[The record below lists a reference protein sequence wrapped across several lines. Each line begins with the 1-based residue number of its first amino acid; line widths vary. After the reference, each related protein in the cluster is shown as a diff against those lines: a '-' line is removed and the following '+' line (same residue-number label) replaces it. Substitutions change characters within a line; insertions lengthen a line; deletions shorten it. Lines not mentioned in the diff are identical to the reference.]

1 MQTDGSLNSHARA
14 TIGIV
19 TGSGPEAGLDL
30 WAKILKRN
38 KATIGAD
45 FQGDL
50 DAPRLVV
57 VSEPQLGLSMDLAAN
72 EYAVW
77 SAMRQSLDILA
88 PQVDAYAIAC
98 NTLNWF
104 APRITELNL
113 SAEFVSFQSV
123 LGEWITHTGVPRLA
137 LLGAGPV
144 IEMGEWSAYRD
155 LTELTEVELPGDPKA
170 LHRLIEDVKRLGS
183 DDPSLRP
190 RFKQI
195 VDSLASDVLILA
207 CTELPLIADIDT
219 EKTLVDVTDLV
230 ADALVVRSMLAEAG
244 GTQRMGCN
252 GGLAK

>member
-1 MQTDGSLNSHARA
+1 MFSQDRA
-14 TIGIV
+14 IV
-19 TGSGPEAGLDL
+19 NPG
-30 WAKILKRN
+30 
-38 KATIGAD
+38 
-45 FQGDL
+45 
-50 DAPRLVV
+50 
-57 VSEPQLGLSMDLAAN
+57 LGLLVIADGLGGEGAK
-72 EYAVW
+72 
-77 SAMRQSLDILA
+77 QS
-88 PQVDAYAIAC
+88 AIAS

-104 APRITELNL
+104 APRIAELNL

-123 LGEWITHTGVPRLA
+123 LEEWIANTGVPRLA

-155 LTELTEVELPGDPKA
+155 LTDLTEVELPSDPKA

-230 ADALVVRSMLAEAG
+230 ADALVVHSIPT
-244 GTQRMGCN
+244 TQRLGCN